1 MDKKIIVH
9 DFIEIP
15 DIKFNNKS
23 FGIVSNVKYPNAE
36 LIKTDNP
43 ISDSIICLR
52 VSLNQT
58 AITLYNYISE
68 QKIKYKIESIELYD
82 KPIFVKSYSEY
93 ELNLITI
100 LQMLKERNITN
111 VSLHVDDYLEDVLK
125 NIKKYKDLISF
136 LDISIYGT
144 CIKENPSITSLLT
157 YKINN
162 AMLAKNVFLLQS
174 NNITL
179 SIQANSICEKINN
192 ITNTFGAVI
201 WMIDFLFQISL
212 SNVQRIFVDMSDI
225 NNKYAYDIFKTVTR
239 DSVSFLNFT
248 TETNLM
254 PNISIY
260 CTRNLRE
267 QFIIVIHKDEVLEE
281 VMLEVA
287 LQNNNNATITIL
299 SNDETITGTQTIKTR
314 EETIKNENSKY
325 TVYVKKNTVVVINI
339 PFMSGGA
346 FFPTI
351 NDEDEKN
358 ALVTLRP
365 EANEYDSIP
374 TTMTLDTFKKDYQ
387 PYM

>member
-15 DIKFNNKS
+15 DIKFNSKS
-23 FGIVSNVKYPNAE
+23 FGITSKVKYPNVE

-43 ISDSIICLR
+43 ISDAIICLR

-82 KPIFVKSYSEY
+82 KPIFVKSYNEY

-111 VSLHVDDYLEDVLK
+111 ISLHVDDYLEDVLK
-125 NIKKYKDLISF
+125 NIKKYKDLITF

-144 CIKENPSITSLLT
+144 CMKENPSITSLLT

-162 AMLAKNVFLLQS
+162 AMLAKNVSFLQS

-179 SIQANSICEKINN
+179 SIQANSICEKVNN

-239 DSVSFLNFT
+239 DNVSFLNFT

-260 CTRNLRE
+260 CTRNLKE
-267 QFIIVIHKDEVLEE
+267 QFITVIHKDEVLEE
-281 VMLEVA
+281 VMLEVD

-325 TVYVKKNTVVVINI
+325 TVYVKKNTVVIINI

-346 FFPTI
+346 FFPNI
-351 NDEDEKN
+351 NNEDEKN

-374 TTMTLDTFKKDYQ
+374 TTMTIDEFKKNYQ

>member
-374 TTMTLDTFKKDYQ
+374 TTMTIDEFKKNYQ